1 MSGLNVDLSGR
12 IGDILLKYV
21 GARSVSGSAGEKD
34 AEKVFL
40 DCVSAFPYFRRH
52 RELYGAYAI
61 AGDAL
66 GRAVSLALLRGK
78 GDDTVVLIHHNDV
91 VGVEDFHTLK
101 ELAFSPDEL
110 EGRLLA
116 IKDSL
121 APEAKADLE
130 SGGYLFGRG
139 VCDMKGGGA
148 IQLALLESYS
158 RLENFRGNVIVLGL
172 PDEENLSAGMRAGV
186 CLLSDLQDKYGLK
199 YRLMINSEPHQR
211 KMPQAGLFSTGS
223 IGKMMPFVYVRGC
236 LAHAGKVYEGFNP
249 LGVLSRVVC
258 ACEADFAFSDVCGTE
273 ASPPPTWLYM
283 KDSKNHYDVSMP
295 LSAYG
300 CFSVH
305 TMKQQPADVL
315 RRLNTIARG
324 ASDDAVAG
332 VNDSYRAMCAATGRK
347 FSALPWR
354 TRVVGIGELVDELR
368 ADLGDSFAPRYGE
381 KIAELQELF
390 SRGGTSMAELNRMLL
405 EWIFDNLTD
414 LSPCLVYGLVPPYYP
429 HVANVNFP
437 GIDAE
442 IKSLQETLDGF
453 TRAEFAQTYEAENYY
468 TGISDLS
475 YSSIFNAKAVGD
487 TLAENMTF
495 WKTIYDLPLGA
506 IEKVSMPCINIG
518 PWGKDFHKMTE
529 RVLKED
535 LFERTPK
542 IIDRAIGIVL
552 KR

>member
-1 MSGLNVDLSGR
+1 
-12 IGDILLKYV
+12 
-21 GARSVSGSAGEKD
+21 
-34 AEKVFL
+34 
-40 DCVSAFPYFRRH
+40 
-52 RELYGAYAI
+52 
-61 AGDAL
+61 
-66 GRAVSLALLRGK
+66 
-78 GDDTVVLIHHNDV
+78 
-91 VGVEDFHTLK
+91 
-101 ELAFSPDEL
+101 
-110 EGRLLA
+110 
-116 IKDSL
+116 
-121 APEAKADLE
+121 
-130 SGGYLFGRG
+130 
-139 VCDMKGGGA
+139 
-148 IQLALLESYS
+148 
-158 RLENFRGNVIVLGL
+158 
-172 PDEENLSAGMRAGV
+172 
-186 CLLSDLQDKYGLK
+186 
-199 YRLMINSEPHQR
+199 
-211 KMPQAGLFSTGS
+211 
-223 IGKMMPFVYVRGC
+223 
-236 LAHAGKVYEGFNP
+236 
-249 LGVLSRVVC
+249 
-258 ACEADFAFSDVCGTE
+258 
-273 ASPPPTWLYM
+273 
-283 KDSKNHYDVSMP
+283 
-295 LSAYG
+295 
-300 CFSVH
+300 
-305 TMKQQPADVL
+305 MKQQPADVL

-324 ASDDAVAG
+324 AYDDAVAG

-453 TRAEFAQTYEAENYY
+453 TRAEFAQPYEAENYY

-518 PWGKDFHKMTE
+518 QWGKDFHKMTE